1 MSAGQSTAY
10 PYRILYPLLSK
21 HARQAHASAG
31 SGPWWRLTRVRPQ
44 YVDSIHY
51 LRDFQASRQ
60 SGCLANVAVRG
71 WVTVQRAQGRSRTR
85 SSDRTRRM
93 RRTRPHGATQE
104 TLIEAIATSVP
115 TITGQKASEI
125 EHANDATALAEI
137 AGTWVSRNYSRPD
150 RRELIVDSVT
160 TADRHLM
167 LGEAELLAMV
177 ALYTLYV
184 VARNQDRASTQRY
197 ISPILDHQVSANV
210 RASAGPAQ
218 HHEKEHARVARF
230 CRRDQERPVDGLAF

>member
-1 MSAGQSTAY
+1 M
-10 PYRILYPLLSK
+10 
-21 HARQAHASAG
+21 
-31 SGPWWRLTRVRPQ
+31 RPQ

-71 WVTVQRAQGRSRTR
+71 WVTVQRAQGRSRAR

-125 EHANDATALAEI
+125 EQELRKVL
-137 AGTWVSRNYSRPD
+137 GTMNSSEV
-150 RRELIVDSVT
+150 
-160 TADRHLM
+160 
-167 LGEAELLAMV
+167 G
-177 ALYTLYV
+177 
-184 VARNQDRASTQRY
+184 
-197 ISPILDHQVSANV
+197 V
-210 RASAGPAQ
+210 RWRMMPLPWP
-218 HHEKEHARVARF
+218 R
-230 CRRDQERPVDGLAF
+230 